1 MTRCENCNISLPDNP
16 SVCPLCGNAVEGG
29 GKSESAYFPNL
40 NPRIKSLRR
49 RLIKLLAFL
58 SVCVIIVCVAIN
70 LLVHRG
76 GLWSVFVVAGIGSF
90 WADFAVMAKRLRNPI
105 KSMVWQTLLLA
116 VIAVIWDIATGFKGW
131 SIDFVYPIVCS
142 CSSISIF
149 FGIKLFKLDL
159 RDYILYIIMDCILG
173 ALPIVISFIL
183 KRQMI
188 LPSVISFMVSSVLFA
203 ILLFF
208 RWKELNNEVKR
219 RMHI

>member
-1 MTRCENCNISLPDNP
+1 MTRCENCNVSLPDSP

-29 GKSESAYFPNL
+29 GKSASAYFPNL
-40 NPRIKSLRR
+40 KPHINSRR
-49 RLIKLLAFL
+49 RKFVRLLAFL
-58 SVCVIIVCVAIN
+58 SVCVIIVCVTIN

-76 GLWSVFVVAGIGSF
+76 GLWSIFVVAGIGSF
-90 WADFAVMAKRLRNPI
+90 WADFAVMAKRYRNPI
-105 KSMVWQTLLLA
+105 KSMVWQTLLLSA
-116 VIAVIWDIATGFKGW
+116 IAFIWDIATGFKGW

-173 ALPIVISFIL
+173 VLPIVISFIL

-188 LPSVISFMVSSVLFA
+188 LPSVISFMVSAILFA